1 MTAACGEV
9 AQLVGRPVVKRVTR
23 VRTPGVPLSV
33 WKSVAPGVGKLFFQN
48 EKTMD
53 FRDFFHFGKSVKTAR
68 FFILKK

>member
-1 MTAACGEV
+1 M

-33 WKSVAPGVGKLFFQN
+33 WKSVAPGVGELFFFT

-53 FRDFFHFGKSVKTAR
+53 FGEVFLFGKSAKTAR